1 MQTHGFSFS
10 SPSATFRIKDSA
22 SLDEVAKVDL
32 SMPYDTVKTL
42 SMSATVSE
50 NQTVELWHVT
60 LNGLVWVY
68 ELEGRV
74 SVRDT
79 AKPVQQGLAP
89 MALTEYKAGDKI
101 TFTVIYNEVV
111 NSVSGLS
118 FKLPSALSD
127 KVNNVT
133 YQGGAGT
140 NALVFTG
147 TVTSDFRFDTSN
159 NSTINNEAIVNY
171 KSAVSGTVKDFKNNG

>member
-1 MQTHGFSFS
+1 
-10 SPSATFRIKDSA
+10 
-22 SLDEVAKVDL
+22 
-32 SMPYDTVKTL
+32 
-42 SMSATVSE
+42 MSAKVSE
-50 NQTVELWHVT
+50 NQNVNISEVT
-60 LNGLVWVY
+60 LNGRIY
-68 ELEGRV
+68 V
-74 SVRDT
+74 SEMVGSVSPRDT

-111 NSVSGLS
+111 NSASGLS
-118 FKLPSALSD
+118 FKLPSALNG
-127 KVNNVT
+127 KVSNIT

-171 KSAVSGTVKDFKNNG
+171 TSAVSGTVKDILGN